1 MHILVTG
8 AAGFVGSHVCDHLL
22 AAGHEVTGI
31 DAFIDYYGRERK
43 EQNLESARA
52 HDGFSF
58 HELDLRTAALEDC
71 LDGVDAVIHQAAMP
85 GLPRS
90 WLDMEA
96 YTSCNLVATQRVL
109 EACRATAVSRV
120 LHVSTSSVYGK
131 NAVGDETLPTQPVSP
146 YGVTKLAAEHLVLA
160 YAATF
165 GLDVSI
171 LRYFSIYGPRQRP
184 DMAYHLFIEALLDG
198 RSITVFGDGSQSRSN
213 TFVTDC
219 ARGTLQA
226 LEGARSGEIYNIGGG
241 EIITLRSAITT
252 IAELIGIEPDIRY
265 ESVRPGDQLHTAA
278 AIDKARLAF
287 GYGPTIAAADGLR
300 QQVEWQTRR
309 RASASP
315 KTSAREQP
323 A

>member
-1 MHILVTG
+1 MRILVTG
-8 AAGFVGSHVCDHLL
+8 AAGFIGSHVCDQLL
-22 AAGHEVTGI
+22 AAGHVVTGL

-43 EQNLESARA
+43 EQNLEAARA
-52 HDGFSF
+52 QAGFSF

-71 LDGVDAVIHQAAMP
+71 LDGIEAVIHEAAMP

-90 WLDMEA
+90 WVDMET
-96 YTSCNLVATQRVL
+96 YTSCNLVATHRLL
-109 EACRATAVSRV
+109 EACRATGVSRL
-120 LHVSTSSVYGK
+120 LHVSTSSVYGM
-131 NAVGDETLPTQPVSP
+131 NAVGGETLPTRPVSP

-184 DMAYHLFIEALLDG
+184 DMAYHVFIDALLDG

-219 ARGTLQA
+219 ARGTVQA
-226 LEGARSGEIYNIGGG
+226 LGAARSGEIYNIGGG
-241 EIITLRSAITT
+241 EVITLRAAIAT

-278 AIDKARLAF
+278 ETGKARLAF
-287 GYGPTIAAADGLR
+287 GYEPKVAPAAGLR
-300 QQVEWQTRR
+300 EQVEWQTHQ
-309 RASASP
+309 RASASTRNVSP
-315 KTSAREQP
+315 
-323 A
+323 